1 MANSALF
8 WYSPLLRFFL
18 MLFRLTCLSNLNK
31 RWVFEHSLLLFLLL
45 SSCAVFPLFFA
56 GFARKRKFRL
66 LGGFRGA
73 SQVIAYEVSAVFL
86 LLFPLVLSGSFKTSS
101 LLSKWNFIFF
111 LAPIIFIFWVIA
123 ILCETKRAPFDF
135 AEGERELVSG
145 FNTEYSSLGFTLLF
159 LAEYGSIILISL
171 LTSIIFFSFLF
182 FIFFF
187 FASIYILMVSGFF
200 SSISLWSINGLQMKG
215 YLTFSNGLVCFFTLL
230 FIISLL
236 KQKMFNEEKIER

>member
-187 FASIYILMVSGFF
+187 L
-200 SSISLWSINGLQMKG
+200 
-215 YLTFSNGLVCFFTLL
+215 LL
-230 FIISLL
+230 FIFLWFRASFPRFRYDLL
-236 KQKMFNEEKIER
+236 MGFRWKVILPSAMGLFVFLLCYL